1 MENKNYSLVEYTDKN
16 KKLNDN
22 QFSLASVWKLLFA
35 RLFDLIIGSI
45 PMILIDLL
53 WKSQPGD
60 VVILLTRYLIS
71 IIWMFLYFVVLTWI
85 LKGQSL
91 SKKIFKLQLISLDK
105 KPITF
110 KDIFLRELVFIFA
123 PFLIGMISTTIFAL
137 ILPVNINND
146 NRFRIFIS
154 AIIYQFGLIIV
165 FFWWL
170 VIMIS
175 IKFQKLHQAN
185 IDIKLHLVVVD
196 KKQQVKIQKHDFN
209 KILTR
214 DEKHVSLSDQPGNF
228 DIDFID
234 EIQNE
239 EEINYN
245 KSINLKKQD
254 IKTLKLEN
262 QNETKL
268 IESEKKDEHK

>member
-1 MENKNYSLVEYTDKN
+1 MENKKYLLVEYTDKN
-16 KKLNDN
+16 KKLEDN

-45 PMILIDLL
+45 PMVLIDLL

-71 IIWMFLYFVVLTWI
+71 IIWMFLYFVVLTWT

-91 SKKIFKLQLISLDK
+91 SKKIFKLQLISLEK

-185 IDIKLHLVVVD
+185 IDIKLHLVVVY

-209 KILTR
+209 KMLKR
-214 DEKHVSLSDQPGNF
+214 DEKHVSLTDQPGNF
-228 DIDFID
+228 DNDFIY

-262 QNETKL
+262 QNQTKL

>member
-1 MENKNYSLVEYTDKN
+1 MENKKYLLVQYTDKN
-16 KKLNDN
+16 KKLEDN

-45 PMILIDLL
+45 PMVLIDLL

-71 IIWMFLYFVVLTWI
+71 IIWMFLYFVVLTWT

-209 KILTR
+209 KMLKR
-214 DEKHVSLSDQPGNF
+214 DEKHVSLTDQPGNF
-228 DIDFID
+228 DNDFIY

-262 QNETKL
+262 QNQTKL

>member
-1 MENKNYSLVEYTDKN
+1 MENKKYLLVQYTDKN
-16 KKLNDN
+16 KKLEDN

-71 IIWMFLYFVVLTWI
+71 IIWMFLYFVVLTWT

-91 SKKIFKLQLISLDK
+91 SKKIFKLQLISLYK

-196 KKQQVKIQKHDFN
+196 KKQQIKIQKHDFN
-209 KILTR
+209 KMLKR
-214 DEKHVSLSDQPGNF
+214 DEKHVSLTDQPGNF
-228 DIDFID
+228 DNDFIY

-262 QNETKL
+262 QNQTKL
-268 IESEKKDEHK
+268 IESEKKDEHN

>member
-1 MENKNYSLVEYTDKN
+1 MENKKYSLVEYTDKN
-16 KKLNDN
+16 KKLEDI

-60 VVILLTRYLIS
+60 VVILLARYLIS
-71 IIWMFLYFVVLTWI
+71 LIWMFLYFVVLSWT

-91 SKKIFKLQLISLDK
+91 SKKIFKLQLISLEK
-105 KPITF
+105 KPISF
-110 KDIFLRELVFIFA
+110 KDIFLRELVFIFI
-123 PFLIGMISTTIFAL
+123 PFIIGMISTSIFAL
-137 ILPVNINND
+137 ILPTNISND
-146 NRFRIFIS
+146 NKFRIFIS
-154 AIIYQFGLIIV
+154 AIIYQFGLIII

-170 VIMIS
+170 AIAIS

-185 IDIKLHLVVVD
+185 IDIKLKLIVVD
-196 KKQQVKIQKHDFN
+196 KKQQQKIEKHDFN
-209 KILTR
+209 KMLKR
-214 DEKHVSLSDQPGNF
+214 DEKHISLSDQPGNF

-234 EIQNE
+234 EIRNE
-239 EEINYN
+239 EQINYD

-262 QNETKL
+262 QDQQKL